1 MMKSYKQEILSG
13 LNEFLKGQEINDLTV
28 VDIVKKIQKENPT
41 SGSFVHWS
49 NTADLVKYAEDE
61 PAEVAELINQLY
73 ESTLQ
78 LEERIEFFREKGKQY
93 NPNISLGAPLFGY
106 LFAALDYKKYP
117 LYKQEVF
124 TDLKKSYG
132 IDMKLGS
139 VGHNYETFLQ
149 ICQIALD
156 HFKHTYPEI
165 SMLDIQDFFFCST
178 QYKQIYVESAV
189 VYLHRLAVEL
199 AGFKDQPSKL
209 LETMIGFDREQLV
222 VFKKSLSEY

>member
-1 MMKSYKQEILSG
+1 M
-13 LNEFLKGQEINDLTV
+13 
-28 VDIVKKIQKENPT
+28 KKIQKENPI

-49 NTADLVKYAEDE
+49 NTADLVKYVEDE
-61 PAEVAELINQLY
+61 PVEVAQLINQLY
-73 ESTLQ
+73 ESTLP
-78 LEERIEFFREKGKQY
+78 LEERIESFREKGKQY

-117 LYKQEVF
+117 LYKQAVF

-156 HFKHTYPEI
+156 HFKHIILKYP
-165 SMLDIQDFFFCST
+165 C
-178 QYKQIYVESAV
+178 
-189 VYLHRLAVEL
+189 
-199 AGFKDQPSKL
+199 
-209 LETMIGFDREQLV
+209 
-222 VFKKSLSEY
+222 

>member
-1 MMKSYKQEILSG
+1 MA
-13 LNEFLKGQEINDLTV
+13 
-28 VDIVKKIQKENPT
+28 DIIKKIQKENPT

-61 PAEVAELINQLY
+61 PVEVAELINQLY

-139 VGHNYETFLQ
+139 VGKIMKPLYIYARLPLITLKILIPNYP
-149 ICQIALD
+149 C
-156 HFKHTYPEI
+156 
-165 SMLDIQDFFFCST
+165 
-178 QYKQIYVESAV
+178 
-189 VYLHRLAVEL
+189 
-199 AGFKDQPSKL
+199 
-209 LETMIGFDREQLV
+209 
-222 VFKKSLSEY
+222 